1 MWAVATLQPGLA
13 LHAMSAGQC
22 SPGWARFQHFQPL
35 APGNQPL
42 CKHIHRS
49 DNREPCVPHP
59 SSLKRMVATAS
70 ESSSS
75 MRHCGRQRGDGKAH
89 LQNGAVRKHVTNVRG
104 RAMRLGQE
112 ANQPQSTSR
121 QHIKQGADLAD
132 GRQVGA
138 CHPLVQPNH
147 QAQHLHKIMFTMQQ
161 QSVSQSMSRRGTG
174 FGMKNQTFAL

>member
-1 MWAVATLQPGLA
+1 MCASPQQPEEDGGHSVRVVQQHEALRQAKGRRQGAFAKWRRKKAT
-13 LHAMSAGQC
+13 
-22 SPGWARFQHFQPL
+22 
-35 APGNQPL
+35 
-42 CKHIHRS
+42 
-49 DNREPCVPHP
+49 
-59 SSLKRMVATAS
+59 
-70 ESSSS
+70 
-75 MRHCGRQRGDGKAH
+75 
-89 LQNGAVRKHVTNVRG
+89 HVTNVRG
-104 RAMRLGQE
+104 RASRLGQE